1 MTYDRS
7 AALENLKSRHVG
19 APPPRIPSEIVVIE
33 ETSEDEAVV
42 DPADAASGAAPV
54 EAPVE
59 LAAVD
64 GVSPSAPASSLS
76 VVSDPSAEVTATSTE
91 PTTNVTR
98 PHVIQIG
105 PEHDGLYALRSVPP
119 SVARKP
125 SAVPDKVTARRT
137 TPSPISAEGGSAQAA
152 ATQTGGAIA
161 EEDRLP
167 GWARKSGQRQLVC
180 DLALDADAA
189 LTRGRTTGERN
200 ADTLVRALAMTAD
213 ELVTHFIEEKTKP
226 LSRGFVLVTPHKRPP
241 RAQQTR
247 RVTFQLSPQNAQA
260 LQALAVE
267 CSTENLTKVVETAL
281 MLAFP
286 ASQKQ
291 RPT

>member
-19 APPPRIPSEIVVIE
+19 APPPRIPAEFEIVP
-33 ETSEDEAVV
+33 
-42 DPADAASGAAPV
+42 DPDAA
-54 EAPVE
+54 E
-59 LAAVD
+59 
-64 GVSPSAPASSLS
+64 
-76 VVSDPSAEVTATSTE
+76 VSDAGPDAGSGDAALEAHTAQVA
-91 PTTNVTR
+91 PN
-98 PHVIQIG
+98 VIQIG
-105 PEHDGLYALRSVPP
+105 PEHDGLYALRAVPP
-119 SVARKP
+119 LREVVLQVEQASSQPAVSAADGSP
-125 SAVPDKVTARRT
+125 SGPTELEGEAAV
-137 TPSPISAEGGSAQAA
+137 SAD
-152 ATQTGGAIA
+152 A
-161 EEDRLP
+161 ERLP

-180 DLALDADAA
+180 DLSLEADAA

-213 ELVTHFIEEKTKP
+213 ELVSHFIEEKTKP

-260 LQALAVE
+260 LQALAAE

-291 RPT
+291 RPS

>member
-33 ETSEDEAVV
+33 ETSEDEAVI
-42 DPADAASGAAPV
+42 DTADAASDAAPV

-76 VVSDPSAEVTATSTE
+76 VVSDPSAEVAAPSDD
-91 PTTNVTR
+91 PTTNATR

-119 SVARKP
+119 SVARQP
-125 SAVPDKVTARRT
+125 STVSDQVTARRAT
-137 TPSPISAEGGSAQAA
+137 RTPISAEP
-152 ATQTGGAIA
+152 ATQTGGAVA

-291 RPT
+291 KPS

>member
-19 APPPRIPSEIVVIE
+19 APPPRIPAEFEIVP
-33 ETSEDEAVV
+33 
-42 DPADAASGAAPV
+42 DPDAV
-54 EAPVE
+54 EAPDVHHDSDHDE
-59 LAAVD
+59 GSGD
-64 GVSPSAPASSLS
+64 ESAGPEAPQ
-76 VVSDPSAEVTATSTE
+76 VAP
-91 PTTNVTR
+91 N
-98 PHVIQIG
+98 VIQIG
-105 PEHDGLYALRSVPP
+105 PEHDGLYALRAVPP
-119 SVARKP
+119 LREVALQVDEPAGEKAP
-125 SAVPDKVTARRT
+125 SAASAKSLASASPAVTGAASPLEDAA
-137 TPSPISAEGGSAQAA
+137 PSSDAE
-152 ATQTGGAIA
+152 
-161 EEDRLP
+161 RLP

-180 DLALDADAA
+180 DLSLEADAA

-213 ELVTHFIEEKTKP
+213 ELVSHFIEEKTKP

-260 LQALAVE
+260 LQALAAE

-286 ASQKQ
+286 ATQKP

>member
-1 MTYDRS
+1 
-7 AALENLKSRHVG
+7 
-19 APPPRIPSEIVVIE
+19 
-33 ETSEDEAVV
+33 
-42 DPADAASGAAPV
+42 
-54 EAPVE
+54 
-59 LAAVD
+59 
-64 GVSPSAPASSLS
+64 
-76 VVSDPSAEVTATSTE
+76 
-91 PTTNVTR
+91 
-98 PHVIQIG
+98 
-105 PEHDGLYALRSVPP
+105 
-119 SVARKP
+119 
-125 SAVPDKVTARRT
+125 
-137 TPSPISAEGGSAQAA
+137 
-152 ATQTGGAIA
+152 
-161 EEDRLP
+161 
-167 GWARKSGQRQLVC
+167 
-180 DLALDADAA
+180 
-189 LTRGRTTGERN
+189 
-200 ADTLVRALAMTAD
+200 MTAD